1 MGADAFIES
10 KGQQADGS
18 VFPVGQEAKRGR
30 ESGASGDDRGKAGGS
45 PEAPGWRS
53 MEEPEPELGWACDS
67 NRGP

>member
-1 MGADAFIES
+1 MAPFSLWGRRQS
-10 KGQQADGS
+10 GGGR
-18 VFPVGQEAKRGR
+18 VGPV
-30 ESGASGDDRGKAGGS
+30 GS

>member
-18 VFPVGQEAKRGR
+18 VFPVGQEAKGGGR
-30 ESGASGDDRGKAGGS
+30 VGPVGS